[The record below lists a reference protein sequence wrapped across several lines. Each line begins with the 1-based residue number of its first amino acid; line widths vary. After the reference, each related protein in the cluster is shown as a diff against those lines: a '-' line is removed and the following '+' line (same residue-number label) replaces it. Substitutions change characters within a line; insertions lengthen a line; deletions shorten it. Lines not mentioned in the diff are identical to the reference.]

1 MYGPR
6 DEEVIYHNMVVF
18 SNQFKHLKFTHYE
31 GCFESLVPP
40 EPWQPEIMLEIAPH
54 GRIPFFH

>member
-6 DEEVIYHNMVVF
+6 DEEVIYHNMAVS
-18 SNQFKHLKFTHYE
+18 SNQFTHYE